1 MQAINYTTARK
12 ELARTM
18 DQVCQNHDPVIITR
32 NNNCSV
38 VIISLK
44 DYESLQETEFLLRS
58 PNNARRLMRA
68 IEADRK
74 GQGKCMTMD
83 ELEKPV
89 NAKTSVHA

>member
-18 DQVCQNHDPVIITR
+18 DRVCQDHDPVIITR
-32 NNNCSV
+32 NNDRSV

-58 PNNARRLMRA
+58 PNNAKRLMRA
-68 IEADRK
+68 IEADKK
-74 GQGKCMTMD
+74 GLGKCMNWR
-83 ELEKPV
+83 K
-89 NAKTSVHA
+89 

>member
-12 ELARTM
+12 ELAQTM
-18 DQVCQNHDPVIITR
+18 DRVCQDHAPVIVTK

-58 PNNARRLMRA
+58 PNNAKRLMRA

-74 GQGKCMTMD
+74 GLGKRMTMN
-83 ELEKPV
+83 ELERTV
-89 NAKTSVHA
+89 NEKTSVHA